1 MNEPVPR
8 ADGATRGDRIE
19 ATALIVAGLVLLC
32 VPVLALMDELEPHWL
47 LLSLL
52 SAVAGLAIG
61 GLGLR
66 WFREEGP
73 RLESSLAIADAA
85 FMASEP
91 RPTPVEL
98 RLIDA
103 GKRFVA
109 HCLRFI
115 AFASAGLLMFV
126 ELGPVRWLVIAML
139 GTSFLADQWMLR
151 PRRYVILDSGLQRR
165 GMLSP
170 IEIPW
175 SSITTVFW
183 RHYPGTER
191 PPFPS
196 GERLIFELE
205 KGDGLEF
212 VFRGDSAS
220 NDASSMARNL
230 VVFLENK
237 VRILSPRRTR
247 PEIERQDVSKHLEAS
262 SPEVQA

>member
-1 MNEPVPR
+1 MNEAVPR

-19 ATALIVAGLVLLC
+19 ATALIVAGIVLLC
-32 VPVLALMDELEPHWL
+32 IPVLALMDELEPHWL

-73 RLESSLAIADAA
+73 SLESTLAVANAT
-85 FMASEP
+85 FMANDP
-91 RPTPVEL
+91 RPTPLEL

-103 GKRFVA
+103 GKRSVA
-109 HCLRFI
+109 HCLRFV
-115 AFASAGLLMFV
+115 AFGSAGLLMFV
-126 ELGPVRWLVIAML
+126 DLGALRWLIVAML

-151 PRRYVILDSGLQRR
+151 PRRYVIRDSGLQRR
-165 GMLSP
+165 GLFSP
-170 IEIPW
+170 IETPW
-175 SSITTVFW
+175 SSVKTVFW

-196 GERLIFELE
+196 GERLIFELDE
-205 KGDGLEF
+205 GDGLEF

-220 NDASSMARNL
+220 SDAAMVARSL
-230 VVFLENK
+230 VAHLENK
-237 VRILSPRRTR
+237 VRILSPRRAR
-247 PEIERQDVSKHLEAS
+247 PEIERQDVSKHHDAP
-262 SPEVQA
+262 SPEL